1 MTGMKD
7 ATTEDLELIAALLS
21 SPTIRDAAISAGVS
35 ESTVYRRLR
44 DSGFRRELKDRR
56 LRVYSH
62 ALQRLQVAAEGAVDV
77 LVDVMR
83 DAKAPLSARIKCA
96 VHVLERADK
105 GPQPEWVDRRLQ
117 TATEIMLE
125 DL

>member
-1 MTGMKD
+1 MTVTKD

-21 SPTIRDAAISAGVS
+21 SPTIRDAADAAAVS

-44 DSGFRRELKDRR
+44 DSGFRRELKEQR

-62 ALQRLQVAAEGAVDV
+62 ALQRLQVAAEGAVEV
-77 LVDVMR
+77 LEEVMR
-83 DAKAPLSARIKCA
+83 DKRAPLSARIKCA
-96 VHVLERADK
+96 VHVLSLADK
-105 GPQPEWVDRRLQ
+105 GPQPEMVDRRLQ
-117 TATEIMLE
+117 STTEILLE